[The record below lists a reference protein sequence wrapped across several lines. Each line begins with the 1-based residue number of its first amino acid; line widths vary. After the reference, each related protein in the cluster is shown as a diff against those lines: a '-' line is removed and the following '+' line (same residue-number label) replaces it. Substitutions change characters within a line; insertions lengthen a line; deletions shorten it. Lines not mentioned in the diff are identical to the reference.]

1 MKTISFNKNPNLT
14 HKNQTENPD
23 NKPINQ
29 IKNHKKA
36 KQKNST
42 TFSNEINCRILWAVF
57 A

>member
-42 TFSNEINCRILWAVF
+42 TFSNEINCRIL
-57 A
+57 